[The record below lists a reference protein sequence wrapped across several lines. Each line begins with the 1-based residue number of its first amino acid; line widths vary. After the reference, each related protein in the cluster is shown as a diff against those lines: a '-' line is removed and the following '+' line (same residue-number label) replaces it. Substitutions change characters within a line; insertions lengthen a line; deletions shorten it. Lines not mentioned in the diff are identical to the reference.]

1 MVIEIFHKFPYL
13 FPKVPLKDDP
23 NFASVNVRELIMLTK
38 VLPQLQ
44 EYLDTECDGFF
55 RLPMPEV
62 VHCYYD
68 GNGLYMNTS
77 YNIFLGTSMIFF
89 FKLMFF
95 FRKV

>member
-1 MVIEIFHKFPYL
+1 MAFCIHEFLNILYTNNYDSFLKIALYFL
-13 FPKVPLKDDP
+13 KVPLKDDP

-68 GNGLYMNTS
+68 GNGLFVFN
-77 YNIFLGTSMIFF
+77 
-89 FKLMFF
+89 
-95 FRKV
+95 